1 MKKKIVS
8 AVVAFC
14 LVLGSAAALPQNA
27 FIDSTS
33 ISVSAASTSTSGKC
47 GDNVSWTLKD
57 GVLTISGTGDMYYYN
72 NYDPY
77 NTSPFYERTDIKSVV
92 IKNTRKPVPVEHNP
106 VRLFRVGTAFKR
118 A

>member
-8 AVVAFC
+8 AVVALC
-14 LVLGSAAALPQNA
+14 LVLGSTAALPQNA

-72 NYDPY
+72 NYDHY
-77 NTSPFYERTDIKSVV
+77 TYENAHSNLEKV
-92 IKNTRKPVPVEHNP
+92 
-106 VRLFRVGTAFKR
+106 LFSYFLIRGIYF
-118 A
+118 